1 MPEEQKA
8 ETPTI
13 EGLFRFSHGH
23 RVRYDEVD
31 AQGIVGNAS
40 WLNLLQLGR
49 IEYLRYLG
57 LMMEGGTRAPAQAVV
72 RKSVV
77 DYIAPARF
85 DDPLAI
91 RVRTS
96 YLGNRSARIDY
107 LVDNIENALRPV
119 IAHTIIVCV
128 EMSTLRSIP
137 WPEIWR
143 VRVREFEGE
152 TLQVGQR

>member
-1 MPEEQKA
+1 MGGLDERGERPVLEA
-8 ETPTI
+8 
-13 EGLFRFSHGH
+13 LFRFSHGH
-23 RVRYDEVD
+23 RVRYDEVG

-57 LMMEGGTRAPAQAVV
+57 LMMEGGARAPAQAVV
-72 RKSVV
+72 RRTVI
-77 DYIAPARF
+77 DYLAPARF

-96 YLGNRSARIDY
+96 HLGNRSARIDY
-107 LVDNIENALRPV
+107 VVDNIDNSLRPV

-128 EMSTLRSIP
+128 EMSSMRSIP

-143 VRVREFEGE
+143 VRVREFEG
-152 TLQVGQR
+152 